1 MTETM
6 NALIESAGGKLHVAL
21 KLSVHYRTVERWA
34 YQNEAPERVRV
45 ALRSMVV
52 PPGNPPQQKTET

>member
-6 NALIESAGGKLHVAL
+6 HTLIEAAGGKLHVAL
-21 KLSVHYRTVERWA
+21 TLSVHYRTVERWA

-45 ALRSMVV
+45 ALRSMAV
-52 PPGNPPQQKTET
+52 PPGNPPKQNSTT